1 MLEGIKAVIFDLDG
15 TVVDSMW
22 MWEAID
28 IEYLARFGIPL
39 PPDLQKKI
47 SGMSFRETAVYFKE
61 TFGIPDSLEK
71 IKSDWN
77 DMVLVDCANRVS
89 DLDAYGEAIVLIWL
103 YARPFENGAKNVAM
117 MEELETRLNKV
128 IEDNK
133 NNGIYG
139 INRRNTYS
147 DYDPDRQWHC
157 NIVELN
163 ILIG

>member
-1 MLEGIKAVIFDLDG
+1 MDKNNMNISRIETYLHGIIDNKVSKNTYAG
-15 TVVDSMW
+15 T
-22 MWEAID
+22 
-28 IEYLARFGIPL
+28 L
-39 PPDLQKKI
+39 PD
-47 SGMSFRETAVYFKE
+47 T
-61 TFGIPDSLEK
+61 
-71 IKSDWN
+71 IKSDWD

-128 IEDNK
+128 IEENK
-133 NNGIYG
+133 NNGVYG

-147 DYDPDRQWHC
+147 DYDSDRQWHC